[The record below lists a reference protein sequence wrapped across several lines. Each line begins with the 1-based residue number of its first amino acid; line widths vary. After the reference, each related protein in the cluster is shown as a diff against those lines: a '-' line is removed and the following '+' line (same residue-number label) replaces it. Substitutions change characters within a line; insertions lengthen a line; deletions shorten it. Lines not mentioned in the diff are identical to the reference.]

1 MRLKVKAPWIL
12 LWQTRCSSN
21 EKCLLQCLHQR
32 YILRFAADGMA
43 SVPASESGVC
53 CHLGLLNCSHAHS
66 IARTPSNEENF
77 CGYELNQ
84 IGEDKGSILGKL
96 GEDTQCAGLSFTSHS
111 FFVPTRSMW
120 SE

>member
-1 MRLKVKAPWIL
+1 MVWPLFQPRKVVCAPTL
-12 LWQTRCSSN
+12 ACST
-21 EKCLLQCLHQR
+21 
-32 YILRFAADGMA
+32 
-43 SVPASESGVC
+43 PA
-53 CHLGLLNCSHAHS
+53 CSHAHS